1 MVTISKETGIMRFE
15 NCVLIHQPIEK
26 VFEFVTDVM
35 NNPKW
40 QTDILEIQITSAGPI
55 GFGSTF
61 RCVNRFMGL
70 RFETK
75 SRITVF
81 VPDRACTFQIESENI
96 AGESHFQFERVN
108 GGTRF
113 TAMGTLD
120 LGFFK
125 FTQGIVKHQINR
137 QLRKD
142 MSTLK
147 HVLENGGQA

>member
-1 MVTISKETGIMRFE
+1 MRFE
-15 NCVLIHQPIEK
+15 NSVVIHQSIEK
-26 VFEFVTDVM
+26 VFEFVTNVM

-40 QTDILEIQITSAGPI
+40 QTDILEIQMTAEAPLGV
-55 GFGSTF
+55 GSTF
-61 RCVNRFMGL
+61 RCINRFMGL
-70 RFETK
+70 RFETD
-75 SRITVF
+75 SRITAF
-81 VPDRACTFQIESENI
+81 VPWRSCTFQIESANI

-113 TAMGTLD
+113 TAAGTLD
-120 LGFFK
+120 LEFFR
-125 FTQGIVKHQINR
+125 FTKGIVKHQINR